1 MVDVRNYPLWIIRIG
16 DEVSIL
22 WCPAKWTFSYSF
34 SAEMALA
41 GITRISEYNLDMQEI
56 HSAGGVV
63 IGPKGEVLLVCQDG
77 ICWSLPKGPLEQSE
91 TAMDAAQRKI
101 YEESGIEPEDL
112 NYIKPL
118 GNYQRYRTGP
128 DGNED
133 PNIHKTIDMFLFQTQ
148 VADLNPHAKNIQEAR
163 WLPKY
168 EVIKYLTHPK
178 DKDFFTSVLFDL
190 P

>member
-1 MVDVRNYPLWIIRIG
+1 
-16 DEVSIL
+16 
-22 WCPAKWTFSYSF
+22 
-34 SAEMALA
+34 
-41 GITRISEYNLDMQEI
+41 MQEI

-77 ICWSLPKGPLEQSE
+77 ACWSLPKGPLEKSE
-91 TAMDAAQRKI
+91 SAMDAAQRKI

-118 GNYQRYRTGP
+118 GTYQRYRTGS
-128 DGNED
+128 DGKED
-133 PNIHKTIDMFLFQTQ
+133 VNTHKTIDMFLFRTQ
-148 VADLNPHAKNIQEAR
+148 VDDLDPREPDISEAR
-163 WLPKY
+163 WFPKY

-178 DKDFFTSVLFDL
+178 DKEFFTSVLFDL